1 MERYVELKELL
12 ENKIA
17 EVKAER
23 KVLDKR
29 VVKLE
34 GLKITNAS
42 IDEILNAKK
51 ELEEYENK
59 ASNLSDVLTRLSFIG
74 TDLETIRGS
83 VEKAQEICSKAK
95 TTGETLLFEAARANL
110 EKAEIDADKSYIEIK
125 KKILSA
131 VQAKKV
137 EQANPA
143 PKNLW
148 EKAKVKFACGVAGL
162 LVVGTILG
170 VTLTKGCGKV
180 EKDATNS
187 LSNEGAKDTVKME
200 QVIEATPTP
209 VITEAPVVT
218 PESTPTLTPEEIEAQ
233 NEIIYEE
240 LGKAKYME
248 QVIEATPTP
257 VITEAPVVT
266 PESTPT
272 LTPEEIEA
280 QNEIIYEE
288 LGKAKYQDFIANNN
302 DFSVFNYTE
311 EEVIEWVR
319 IVGRKYNDLSKP
331 ADAYMDYFDD
341 ILVSEQN
348 AKAFIFNNF
357 FGENINIPYNSKKW
371 EVCKAFGYKGW
382 ETLRTFEELG
392 ANVVTS
398 SSKEEFANRMY
409 EYLKVCDAM
418 FELKKSIVQVNG
430 EELILTDFDA
440 MDPEVK
446 KMILAEAVQI
456 NAMANEIC
464 PKVCIERENPE
475 ICSITVAGMAINLQ
489 RHRENCG
496 EELEAGGPTY
506 WGEWASTD
514 YLRKIEEVL
523 NYEKNLLGDQ
533 KALKLLN

>member
-162 LVVGTILG
+162 LVVGTLLG
-170 VTLTKGCGKV
+170 ASLAKGCGKV

-187 LSNEGAKDTVKME
+187 LKNEGSKDTTKVE

-218 PESTPTLTPEEIEAQ
+218 HESTPTLTPEEIEAQ
-233 NEIIYEE
+233 NEIMYEE
-240 LGKAKYME
+240 LGKAKYR
-248 QVIEATPTP
+248 
-257 VITEAPVVT
+257 
-266 PESTPT
+266 
-272 LTPEEIEA
+272 
-280 QNEIIYEE
+280 
-288 LGKAKYQDFIANNN
+288 DFIANNN

-357 FGENINIPYNSKKW
+357 FGEDINIPYNSKKW

-398 SSKEEFANRMY
+398 SSKEEFASRMY

-430 EELILTDFDA
+430 KELILTDFDA

-446 KMILAEAVQI
+446 KMTLAEAVQI

-489 RHRENCG
+489 RYRENCG

-514 YLRKIEEVL
+514 YLRKIEEIL
-523 NYEKNLLGDQ
+523 NYEKNLLGNQ
-533 KALKLLN
+533 KTLNLHN